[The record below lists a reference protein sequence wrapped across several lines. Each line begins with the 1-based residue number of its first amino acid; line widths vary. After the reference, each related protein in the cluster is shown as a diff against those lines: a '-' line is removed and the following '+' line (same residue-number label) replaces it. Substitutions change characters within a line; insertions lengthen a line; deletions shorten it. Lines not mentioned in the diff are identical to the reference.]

1 MRDTT
6 DTEKHA
12 GTEAAAPHGAPLAGL
27 LPGDFALPAF
37 EPGWVWLAGAGPGDP
52 GLLTLHVINGLRQAD
67 VIVYDALVD
76 TSILALARPDAT
88 IDYAG
93 KRGGKP
99 SPKQRDISLKL
110 IEHARAGKR
119 VLRLKGGDPFVFG
132 RGGEE
137 ALTLV
142 SQGVPFRIIPGI
154 TAGIGGL
161 AYAGIPATHRD
172 TNQAVTFLTG
182 HDQTG
187 LTPSAIDWE
196 AVARGSPVIV
206 MYMAMKHIELIS
218 SKLLAGG
225 RKADEPVA
233 IVCNA
238 SLPTQK
244 VLETTLGTA
253 ARDAAEAGLEP
264 PAIVC
269 VGEVVRLRAGLDWR
283 GAMGGRERVA
293 DPQGLGQRTA
303 GSG

>member
-1 MRDTT
+1 MT
-6 DTEKHA
+6 DPTSLPPA
-12 GTEAAAPHGAPLAGL
+12 GFDPSRFS
-27 LPGDFALPAF
+27 LPVF

-52 GLLTLHVINGLRQAD
+52 GLLTLHVLNGLAQAD
-67 VIVYDALVD
+67 VIVFDALVD
-76 TSILALARPDAT
+76 QRILDQAKPGAI

-110 IEHARAGKR
+110 VDYARAGKR

-142 SQGVPFRIIPGI
+142 EAGVPFRVIPGVS
-154 TAGIGGL
+154 AGIGGL

-187 LTPSAIDWE
+187 LTPSAIDWD
-196 AVARGSPVIV
+196 AIAKGSPVIV
-206 MYMAMKHIELIS
+206 MYMAMKHLRQITD
-218 SKLLAGG
+218 KLMAGG
-225 RKADEPVA
+225 RRADEPVA
-233 IVCNA
+233 IVGNA
-238 SLPTQK
+238 TLADQI

-253 ARDAAEAGLEP
+253 ARDCEASPLQP

-269 VGEVVRLRAGLDWR
+269 VGEVVRLRAGLDWL
-283 GAMGGRERVA
+283 GALGGRVLTA
-293 DPQGLGQRTA
+293 DPLGRRGTSDSA
-303 GSG
+303 